1 MKPRAV
7 VPDSS
12 HGSESIT
19 GTSGD
24 VDVEKK
30 VASRPSKQQQP
41 QQSTVDDARSKF
53 EQVLRASRQ
62 TATAATSVSVPA
74 ESMSVHKKLPST
86 DDSAVVSRCPNPEN
100 ALMSSLQYSQLVYAL
115 SLLFFYWM
123 SLCFCFYFSGKI
135 IFYQWSDTVGRQAGH
150 PACKKLSIDLLMVTI
165 WLELCTAFGS
175 RCYHHF
181 LHPYLQSCPEWR
193 HSGTSLLGLYWKM
206 SIKWVSCRR
215 HSVVK
220 SVMGPHDV
228 CEKFYADNMSLF
240 NF

>member
-12 HGSESIT
+12 RGSESIT

-62 TATAATSVSVPA
+62 TATAVSVPA
-74 ESMSVHKKLPST
+74 ESLSVHKKLPST

-115 SLLFFYWM
+115 SLLFFY
-123 SLCFCFYFSGKI
+123 
-135 IFYQWSDTVGRQAGH
+135 
-150 PACKKLSIDLLMVTI
+150 
-165 WLELCTAFGS
+165 
-175 RCYHHF
+175 
-181 LHPYLQSCPEWR
+181 
-193 HSGTSLLGLYWKM
+193 
-206 SIKWVSCRR
+206 
-215 HSVVK
+215 
-220 SVMGPHDV
+220 
-228 CEKFYADNMSLF
+228 
-240 NF
+240 